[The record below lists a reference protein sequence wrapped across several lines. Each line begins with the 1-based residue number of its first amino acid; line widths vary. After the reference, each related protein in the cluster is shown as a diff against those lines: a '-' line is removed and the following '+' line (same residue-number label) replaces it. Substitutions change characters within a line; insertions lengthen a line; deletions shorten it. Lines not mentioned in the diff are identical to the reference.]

1 MLSWWT
7 IGRASGIGAVAGLA
21 ALLLWLFE
29 RAYGDPLVPPLR
41 VAAAIAGLCGLSILL
56 ITAIDLVFHR
66 RRGKRV
72 RPLRVF
78 DVALGAALVILGL
91 IVLDDLAGQ
100 VAAVTRS

>member
-21 ALLLWLFE
+21 ALLLWLVE
-29 RAYGDPLVPPLR
+29 RAYGDPFVPPLYG
-41 VAAAIAGLCGLSILL
+41 AAAIAGLCGLSILL
-56 ITAIDLVFHR
+56 ITAADLIFHR
-66 RRGKRV
+66 RRGQRV

-78 DVALGAALVILGL
+78 DLALAAALIFVSL

-100 VAAVTRS
+100 LAAVTRS